1 LGGPR
6 RRELAFEKPRLKIWA
21 VSADTQVCKHSFHA
35 PPHHYRLS
43 ARLSARTREHE
54 FREHEFREEDCLLI
68 RCRPA
73 LLVTALACTVFSA
86 PFCRASQTPNDDPAA
101 TLAASADSEASQ
113 AAPAE
118 GAAPATHSTS
128 IRRYHRRRVS
138 RHGVARS
145 LPSRGLGSL
154 ASPPASV
161 VGRLGVVIS
170 DKAVISAGREAAGRV
185 LSVCPK
191 GQNLALC
198 GQTATQYAVLMVDRS
213 LGFVAKSDVQLL
225 EMQVVSNAPEG
236 TSDPSVTVT
245 GGPLGQAL
253 VQTAQGYLGVPYV
266 WGGNTAS
273 GIDCSGFVKA
283 VYSAH
288 GITLPRHSGDQATV
302 GYDVPKTDWSQW
314 VAGDRMYF
322 ACHHP
327 EIDHTGMYIGGG
339 YFIHASMGHGQSVAI
354 DRVDV
359 AFYAQHLVC
368 VRRSRELQGD
378 AQAQTVAAS
387 STSSA
392 DDAENSQR

>member
-1 LGGPR
+1 M
-6 RRELAFEKPRLKIWA
+6 
-21 VSADTQVCKHSFHA
+21 
-35 PPHHYRLS
+35 
-43 ARLSARTREHE
+43 
-54 FREHEFREEDCLLI
+54 I

-86 PFCRASQTPNDDPAA
+86 PFCRASQTQNADPAA

-118 GAAPATHSTS
+118 SAAPATHSTS
-128 IRRYHRRRVS
+128 THSTPVRRYHRRRVS
-138 RHGVARS
+138 RRGVARS
-145 LPSRGLGSL
+145 LPSRGLGSQ
-154 ASPPASV
+154 AEPQASV
-161 VGRLGVVIS
+161 VGLLAQVTS

-191 GQNLALC
+191 GQFLALC
-198 GQTATQYAVLMVDRS
+198 GQTPTQYAVLMVDRS

-225 EMQVVSNAPEG
+225 NSQVVSSAPEATG
-236 TSDPSVTVT
+236 DPAVTAT

-283 VYSAH
+283 VYAAH

-378 AQAQTVAAS
+378 AQTQTVATS
-387 STSSA
+387 ST